1 SDSTFE
7 AIHFSWYNRHCT
19 QGHSAPND
27 IPPSLLRRANCTRTN
42 HRQFIPYVSKDME
55 DHQAIYQALKNAFA
69 DMFSWIDDKFQSVLP
84 MEYERLEATA
94 AILPGNNVSAVSPFA
109 ALVVNLNV
117 VTRAHRDR
125 QDDGVCL
132 VLPIGEFEG
141 GELCLVE
148 AGLVIPLRNGDFAV
162 FPSCKLTH
170 FNLHY

>member
-1 SDSTFE
+1 
-7 AIHFSWYNRHCT
+7 
-19 QGHSAPND
+19 
-27 IPPSLLRRANCTRTN
+27 
-42 HRQFIPYVSKDME
+42 
-55 DHQAIYQALKNAFA
+55 
-69 DMFSWIDDKFQSVLP
+69 

-170 FNLHY
+170 FNLHYTGSRASIVLHTDKEMSKWTAEDRNGWASNSHFR